1 VSNKQRVLT
10 LYSDWPAAPNYRKI
24 EIAEVARMRKL
35 RTIVI
40 VATAIIG
47 GSHSIHA
54 QPDVEAFYRGK
65 TINVVIGY
73 TSGGAYSLYARLLA
87 QHLGRH
93 VPGNPAV
100 VPQNMPGA
108 GSRKA
113 GLYLYNVAPKD
124 GTVIGTI
131 GRNEAV
137 APLIEQGLNFDG
149 TRFTWIGSITNNS
162 ICLSWHTSRIKTWQ
176 DLQSS
181 ELTVSGLATGDNTVT
196 VPVMLRNM
204 FGAKLKLVKGY
215 PGNNDMYLAIERGEV
230 EGMCGV
236 SWRPIMTQRRSWIA
250 EKKIN
255 VLVEVALERD
265 PTLGDTPL
273 ITESIRDADQRK
285 TLSFLIATQA
295 MARPFLAPPGIP
307 ASRRDALR
315 RAFDET
321 MQDPQFLADAKK
333 IDLNVHPMG
342 GAAIDGLLRD
352 IYATPNEVIARAT
365 KAIQE

>member
-1 VSNKQRVLT
+1 MV
-10 LYSDWPAAPNYRKI
+10 A
-24 EIAEVARMRKL
+24 IAIMSS
-35 RTIVI
+35 
-40 VATAIIG
+40 
-47 GSHSIHA
+47 SHAIHA
-54 QPDVEAFYRGK
+54 QPEVEAFYRGK

-100 VPQNMPGA
+100 VPQNMSGA

-137 APLIEQGLNFDG
+137 APLIESGLNFDG
-149 TRFTWIGSITNNS
+149 ARFTWIGSITNDNS
-162 ICLSWHTSRIKTWQ
+162 ICLSWHTSRVRTWQ
-176 DLQSS
+176 DLQSN

-236 SWRPIMTQRRSWIA
+236 SWRPIMSQRRSWMA
-250 EKKIN
+250 GKKIN

-265 PTLGDTPL
+265 PTLGSTPL
-273 ITESIRDADQRK
+273 ITESIRDPDQLK

-315 RAFDET
+315 QAFDRT
-321 MQDPQFLADAKK
+321 MQDPAFLADARK

-342 GAAIDGLLRD
+342 GAAIDALLAG
-352 IYATPNEVIARAT
+352 IYSTPKEIIARAA

>member
-1 VSNKQRVLT
+1 MRTLRSVALVAATVL
-10 LYSDWPAAPNYRKI
+10 
-24 EIAEVARMRKL
+24 
-35 RTIVI
+35 
-40 VATAIIG
+40 G
-47 GSHSIHA
+47 GSHAIHA
-54 QPDVEAFYRGK
+54 QPEVEAFYRGK

-87 QHLGRH
+87 RHLGRH

-124 GTVIGTI
+124 GTTIGTI

-137 APLIEQGLNFDG
+137 APLIEQGVNFDG
-149 TRFTWIGSITNNS
+149 TRFTWIGSITNDNS
-162 ICLSWHTSRIKTWQ
+162 ICLSWHTSKVRTWQ
-176 DLQSS
+176 DLQST

-196 VPVMLRNM
+196 VPVLLRNM

-236 SWRPIMTQRRSWIA
+236 SWRPIMTQRRDWIA
-250 EKKIN
+250 GKKIN
-255 VLVEVALERD
+255 VLVEVALERH
-265 PTLGDTPL
+265 PTLGTTPL
-273 ITESIRDADQRK
+273 ITEAISDPDQRK

-307 ASRRDALR
+307 ANRRDALR
-315 RAFDET
+315 QGFDRT
-321 MQDPQFLADAKK
+321 MQDPQFLADARK

-342 GAAIDGLLRD
+342 GAAIDALLAD
-352 IYATPNEVIARAT
+352 IYSTPKEVIAQAA

>member
-1 VSNKQRVLT
+1 
-10 LYSDWPAAPNYRKI
+10 
-24 EIAEVARMRKL
+24 
-35 RTIVI
+35 
-40 VATAIIG
+40 
-47 GSHSIHA
+47 
-54 QPDVEAFYRGK
+54 
-65 TINVVIGY
+65 
-73 TSGGAYSLYARLLA
+73 
-87 QHLGRH
+87 
-93 VPGNPAV
+93 
-100 VPQNMPGA
+100 MPGA

-149 TRFTWIGSITNNS
+149 TRFTWIGSITNDNS

-250 EKKIN
+250 GKKIN

-307 ASRRDALR
+307 ASRRVALR

-352 IYATPNEVIARAT
+352 IYATPKEVIARAT